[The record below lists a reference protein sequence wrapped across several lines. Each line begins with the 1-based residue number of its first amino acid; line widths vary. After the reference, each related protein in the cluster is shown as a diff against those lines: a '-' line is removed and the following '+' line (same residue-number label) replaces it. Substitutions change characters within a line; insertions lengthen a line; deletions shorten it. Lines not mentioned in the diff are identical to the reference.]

1 MAEAPAAAAAAAE
14 DQPVPPRLPRS
25 PPPSFD
31 EFKSLPSERQSEE
44 VFKLLSLLSPFASQ
58 VHTAD
63 IETIIIVK

>member
-14 DQPVPPRLPRS
+14 DHPVPPRTP